1 LACPKVR
8 FHHNQCRGA
17 QRKYK
22 LEKARLPIKFN
33 PKTKSSHTHM
43 LEKDVMVKFL
53 LVHGQKLSKVH
64 LGILMPNCSIMRE
77 KDIKTPLRE

>member
-1 LACPKVR
+1 MP
-8 FHHNQCRGA
+8 
-17 QRKYK
+17 
-22 LEKARLPIKFN
+22 
-33 PKTKSSHTHM
+33 
-43 LEKDVMVKFL
+43 EKDVMVKFL